1 MALALSVFLSNFP
14 ERGMPQ
20 VSISSRSLV
29 EAVSGLFSRLTR
41 VFARGPHEGRVAAA
55 KRGVQDT

>member
-1 MALALSVFLSNFP
+1 
-14 ERGMPQ
+14 MPQ